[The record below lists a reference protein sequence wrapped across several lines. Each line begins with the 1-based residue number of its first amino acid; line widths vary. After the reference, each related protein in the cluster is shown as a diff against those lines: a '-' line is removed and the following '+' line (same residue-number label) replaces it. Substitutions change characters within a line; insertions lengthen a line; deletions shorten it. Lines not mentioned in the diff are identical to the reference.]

1 KNDGVVADALKRYE
15 AAKQQ
20 LDSGVALCKAQSGR
34 GTVEPNVVKQLDEM
48 SIDLRT
54 PSLVSTQWKLANAN
68 QSIRDFSIEE
78 ATQFAGAYAFQDGV
92 EAVFLQHK
100 APLIANFVDTDAI
113 RAGMTTED
121 LRRACSAITYMSFY
135 NASTIGNFQTLRKA
149 YASLLPGS
157 AEAK

>member
-1 KNDGVVADALKRYE
+1 MEVHSQFGEIRTVKDFLVRLALIVAGVVIAMTVTQCHEKNQREALATQMKTRLVAEVSKNDGVVADALKRYE

-68 QSIRDFSIEE
+68 QSIR
-78 ATQFAGAYAFQDGV
+78 
-92 EAVFLQHK
+92 
-100 APLIANFVDTDAI
+100 
-113 RAGMTTED
+113 
-121 LRRACSAITYMSFY
+121 
-135 NASTIGNFQTLRKA
+135 
-149 YASLLPGS
+149 
-157 AEAK
+157 